1 MADER
6 AGGSR
11 LLDEPEDP
19 FARICDVEL
28 THVGGCRFDAMFRT
42 REGDLLL
49 PDPVKVGPGQG
60 PEAVTMLATST
71 AYCMAAS
78 LNYYLAKARVE
89 PRELSA
95 RGHAEMRLT
104 EEMFRRVASMEVD
117 VRIVVAEKERKR
129 LTRALERF
137 TDLCIITESIK
148 GSFPVTVR
156 VHHPW
161 GVHETVIE

>member
-1 MADER
+1 MVEEQAS
-6 AGGSR
+6 GPR

-28 THVGGCRFDAMFRT
+28 THVGGCKFDAVFRT
-42 REGDLLL
+42 REGEPLL
-49 PDPVKVGPGQG
+49 PEPVKVGPGQG

-89 PRELSA
+89 PKELSA
-95 RGHAEMRLT
+95 RGHVEMRLT
-104 EEMFRRVASMEVD
+104 DELFRRIASMEVD
-117 VRIVVAEKERKR
+117 VEIVVTEKERKR
-129 LTRALERF
+129 LLRALERF
-137 TDLCIITESIK
+137 SKLCIITESLR

-156 VHHPW
+156 VRHPW
-161 GVHETVIE
+161 GVHETVI